1 MPAPAAVPLSV
12 LDLAPIRE
20 GSTAEEALR
29 RSLEL
34 APVVEA
40 LGYRRIW
47 VAEHHNIP
55 GVASSAAPCGAEVS
69 CAWPSTSSPRSR
81 TAAASA

>member
-1 MPAPAAVPLSV
+1 VWVPASAPPAPSVPLSV

-20 GSTAEEALR
+20 GAGPEVALR
-29 RSLEL
+29 QSLEL
-34 APVVEA
+34 APTVEA

-55 GVASSAAPCGAEVS
+55 GVAS
-69 CAWPSTSSPRSR
+69 
-81 TAAASA
+81 